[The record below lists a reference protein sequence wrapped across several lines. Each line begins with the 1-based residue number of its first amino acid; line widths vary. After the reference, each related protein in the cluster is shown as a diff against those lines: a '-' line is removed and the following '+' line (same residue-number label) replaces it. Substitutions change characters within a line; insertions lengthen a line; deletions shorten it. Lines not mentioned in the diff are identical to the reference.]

1 MGFCSLNPGKEGIMP
16 KEELFRAIFE
26 RMERLIGM
34 MDGPRAV
41 FAMGAHPPLVIER
54 IEEDS
59 YRIGHYCEAASGE
72 VLAVPEMLV
81 RFDPARKKAHALYF
95 RHDSLGILNEIYQQ
109 KDGEFVVDLREQ
121 THQNRFLE
129 SWLSDLERLMDLPET
144 V

>member
-1 MGFCSLNPGKEGIMP
+1 MP
-16 KEELFRAIFE
+16 KEELFRAIFN
-26 RMERLIGM
+26 RMERLVGS

-54 IEEDS
+54 VEDDS
-59 YRIGHYCEAASGE
+59 YRIGHYCESASGE

-81 RFDPARKKAHALYF
+81 RFDPVRRKAHALSF
-95 RHDSLGILNEIYQQ
+95 RHDSLGMLNEIYQQ
-109 KDGEFVVDLREQ
+109 KDGEFLIDLQEQ
-121 THQNRFLE
+121 ARQNRFLE